1 MRKFI
6 KKLLMTGI
14 WVVPLT
20 VLIVSMAIYFYEPRL
35 LRDQMV
41 WTGMWL
47 GAVLLWLL
55 IWMDQLGRPQ
65 EETAL
70 QGKKKAMYPDVAPE
84 LISDIP
90 TGVILGKDRNTGKYV
105 CADLK
110 DDAHYLVIGG
120 SGSGKS
126 SSLSIPLLLSN
137 PDTTFF
143 VIDVKGELSYKST
156 KLGSGNR
163 KIFNP
168 NDRSTYGYDPFYK
181 LNEKSTAQD
190 ILDVMQSISAALV
203 PMSADLKDPFWKLS
217 ARNYLAGLLI
227 YFYKE
232 GHHNFIDCI
241 DEIMGRPAEENI
253 KLVMEGADPESAE
266 YHKIVQFSSMEAETL
281 GGIIAEVNNHLGIF
295 VDDQDLRYA
304 FKHNYNKVNP
314 LMLEEQISL
323 FITIEEHRLTT
334 YVDVLQL
341 VINQT
346 LEQLEQ
352 RREDSHPVVLLL
364 EELPRILSA
373 GKIARLLDGAR
384 TLRSRKVRLFLVTQS
399 IEALQIA
406 YSEPEVTDLISNCGY
421 TVVLSASSSKTQK
434 TICEWCGKYMAR
446 KQSWTGEG
454 KTRKSSVSY
463 EEKSIVEPSDL
474 MKLQRTGEAIL
485 ITPYGYCRVKK
496 APYYKDPYLKPLAMA
511 VREHNELIAQ
521 DKKGN

>member
-1 MRKFI
+1 
-6 KKLLMTGI
+6 MTGI
-14 WVVPLT
+14 WVIPLT
-20 VLIVSMAIYFYEPRL
+20 VSIVAIALYFYESRL
-35 LRDQMV
+35 LRNNMV

-55 IWMDQLGRPQ
+55 IWMDQLGRPH
-65 EETAL
+65 EETAQ
-70 QGKKKAMYPDVAPE
+70 QGKKKAMYPDIAPE
-84 LISDIP
+84 ILSDEP
-90 TGVILGKDRNTGKYV
+90 KGVILGKDRNTGKYV
-105 CADLK
+105 CTSLSN
-110 DDAHYLVIGG
+110 DAHYLIIGG

-137 PDTTFF
+137 PDITFF

-163 KIFNP
+163 RIFNP

-181 LNEKSTAQD
+181 LTEDSTVQD
-190 ILDVMQSISAALV
+190 ILDTMQSISAALV
-203 PMSADLKDPFWKLS
+203 PIPADLKDPFWKLS

-232 GHHNFIDCI
+232 GSHNFIDCV

-253 KLVMEGADPESAE
+253 KSVMEGADPESAE

-281 GGIIAEVNNHLGIF
+281 GGIIAEVNNHIGIF

-304 FKHNYNKVNP
+304 FKHNYNRVNP
-314 LMLEEQISL
+314 LMLEQGISL
-323 FITIEEHRLTT
+323 FVTIEEYRLTA

-341 VINQT
+341 IINQT

-352 RREDSHPVVLLL
+352 RQEDSHPIVLLL

-373 GKIARLLDGAR
+373 GKIGRLLDGAR

-399 IEALQIA
+399 LEALQIA

-446 KQSWTGEG
+446 KQSWNGEG
-454 KTRKSSVSY
+454 RSRKSSVSY
-463 EEKSIVEPSDL
+463 EEKNIVDPSEL

-485 ITPYGYCRVKK
+485 ITPYGYCRVNKV
-496 APYYKDPYLKPLAMA
+496 PYYKDLYLKPLAKT